1 MNRSS
6 EKGAGQVSTI
16 VSLLVVVLLVLL
28 NGFFVAAEF
37 ALVSV
42 RKSRVDAMV
51 RRGSAAAKM
60 VQRAIGHLDL
70 YIAATQLGITMASL
84 GLGFVAEPSIAKII
98 DPLLQLL
105 PFLSGP
111 DTFVNSHTVALVI
124 AFAVATTLHIVF
136 GELAPK
142 SIALQRPDVTA
153 LWVTAPLNLFLNI
166 FRPFI
171 IGLNGIGNAVVRL
184 IGLQPAGEH
193 GSIHSVEELELLV
206 HSTRVAGLL
215 EEQQERMVS
224 SVFEFSAR
232 SVSRVMTPRTEVS
245 AAPIDVG
252 LDEVARLVD
261 EASHSR
267 LPIYEGNLDRIVGVI
282 HAKDVLH
289 HLRLPATAQA
299 EFTLRSSLRPVPF
312 VPESLPLDE
321 VMAVLRRQQTHM
333 AVVIDEY
340 GGTAGI
346 VTFEDLLEEIVGE
359 VADEFNRA
367 PVPVDTQAD
376 GTIVLDGRLAL
387 DEVDER
393 FALGLGEVDY
403 DTLGG
408 YVFGRLGR
416 VPRVGDRVALPGE
429 GYFEVAELDGL
440 RIARVLLLAQDAA
453 PRGDEEGR

>member
-1 MNRSS
+1 M
-6 EKGAGQVSTI
+6 STI
-16 VSLLVVVLLVLL
+16 LSLLIVVLLVLL

-51 RRGSAAAKM
+51 RRGSSAAKM
-60 VQRAIGHLDL
+60 VQRAIGSLDL

-84 GLGFVAEPSIAKII
+84 GLGYVAKPSIAKII
-98 DPLLQLL
+98 DPLLQSV

-111 DTFVNSHTVALVI
+111 GALVNSSTVAVVI
-124 AFAVATTLHIVF
+124 AFAIATTLHIVF

-142 SIALQRPDVTA
+142 SLALQRPDVTS
-153 LWVTAPLNLFLNI
+153 LWVAAPLNLFLNI

-171 IGLNGIGNAVVRL
+171 IGLNAIGNAVVRL

-215 EEQQERMVS
+215 EEQQERMVT

-232 SVSRVMTPRTEVS
+232 SVSRVMTPRTEVF
-245 AAPIDVG
+245 AAPIEAG
-252 LDEVARLVD
+252 LDELARLVD
-261 EASHSR
+261 EAGHSR
-267 LPIYEGNLDRIVGVI
+267 LPIYEGTLDRIVGVI

-289 HLRLPATAQA
+289 HLRLPDAVQPEFALRTA
-299 EFTLRSSLRPVPF
+299 LRPVPF

-321 VMAVLRRQQTHM
+321 VVAVLRRQQTHL

-376 GTIVLDGRLAL
+376 GTTMLDGLLAVE
-387 DEVDER
+387 EVDER
-393 FALGLGEVDY
+393 FSLALGEVDY

-416 VPRVGDRVALPGE
+416 VPQVGDRVALPG
-429 GYFEVAELDGL
+429 GGHFEVSELDGL
-440 RIARVLLLAQDAA
+440 RIARVLLVAPNAS